1 VVKGG
6 TFCISVAVEH
16 GRVLAI
22 AKVVVFVGKHGSAKS
37 VVAAADFNRLAAE
50 NKPATEG
57 LDVSGWKATSL
68 RSLGIERSM

>member
-1 VVKGG
+1 
-6 TFCISVAVEH
+6 
-16 GRVLAI
+16 
-22 AKVVVFVGKHGSAKS
+22 VVVFVGKHGSAKS